1 MGAREFVT
9 KRLRAIGKSFE
20 QSQAP
25 PKAEFK
31 ICKKTYMSEQ
41 LASVSSKATFSLTL
55 PETNLSL

>member
-25 PKAEFK
+25 PKDR
-31 ICKKTYMSEQ
+31 
-41 LASVSSKATFSLTL
+41 
-55 PETNLSL
+55 LSLRYVKKNIYEETIS